1 MKKFIF
7 LVSFIVLLFSFNS
20 SCFADEFVVQLPE
33 LPIHEDY
40 PYYVIYKFS
49 DTSYYLRFLSNIDNN
64 VSIGFN
70 NNGHNHYLLGACPQL
85 CYSFNTNSTEW
96 VTSGSSNSI
105 VIISCID
112 GSCSDGNIVYCNFSV
127 SYNGSEV
134 LSKHELSTG
143 GFDEPVEEPSILDG
157 IGSFFDS
164 LFEKLGN
171 WFTNLINFVKSI
183 PQLIIDGF
191 KDLFVFL
198 FVPSDNLFDDFKTL
212 IEDKFG
218 IFSQLS
224 NIVFDSTTIELND
237 SAPNFH
243 ISISGK
249 DYTFVDLSFYD
260 KYRAFIHGLIILI
273 TAFNL
278 SRWLLINC
286 PNIIKGEHIDPHTGE
301 VDTFYTNHPV
311 GRR

>member
-1 MKKFIF
+1 MKKKFLFFFCF
-7 LVSFIVLLFSFNS
+7 LVFVFSNIYL
-20 SCFADEFVVQLPE
+20 CFAAEFVVQLPE
-33 LPIHEDY
+33 IPKHQDY

-49 DTSYYLRFLSNIDNN
+49 DTSYYLRLLTSIDNN

-70 NNGHNHYLLGACPQL
+70 NNGHNHYLLGSCPQL

-96 VTSGSSNSI
+96 VSAGSSNGDI
-105 VIISCID
+105 IISCID
-112 GSCSDGNIVYCNFSV
+112 GSCSDGNIVYCNFSA
-127 SYNGSEV
+127 SYNGTEV

-143 GFDEPVEEPSILDG
+143 GFDEPIQEPSILDG
-157 IGSFFDS
+157 IGSLFDS

-198 FVPSDNLFDDFKTL
+198 FVPSNNLFDDFKTL

-218 IFSQLS
+218 IFFQLS

-237 SAPNFH
+237 AAPNFH
-243 ISISGK
+243 ITISGK
-249 DYTFVDLSFYD
+249 DYTFIDLSFYE
-260 KYRAFIHGLIILI
+260 KYRAFIHGIIILI

-286 PNIIKGEHIDPHTGE
+286 PNIIRGESVDPRTGE
-301 VDTFYTNHPV
+301 IVTTISN